1 MSFSINESEQ
11 IVGRDV
17 VSFISSS
24 YPNRTSFMGLPNAD
38 KPTTQRVESVSSI
51 TTGSR
56 CV

>member
-11 IVGRDV
+11 IGGRGV
-17 VSFISSS
+17 VSFINSS